1 MSKEFDLPFDHIVVQ
16 GSEALKTCMEII
28 KDTSKGVTP
37 VILGGVD
44 ELYHLQDAL
53 EYNDST
59 PESII
64 KQSENVNIKDFF
76 NNRYKEF
83 PVDDDMLG
91 EWPEDFEPDDDVLI
105 STIDILT
112 GELVDKVYI
121 ALIPTLESY
130 KVPAYLKIGDWNE
143 CPSPEEHIAILKYW
157 NEKYGAR
164 IVAATHDIIEYIVE
178 NPPKTKE
185 EVMELAVEQYKY
197 CIDIVV
203 QGTQTISELAV
214 EQCRTV
220 EQGTVLCSMLYISY
234 LQ

>member
-1 MSKEFDLPFDHIVVQ
+1 MKKEFDLPFDYIVVH

-37 VILGGVD
+37 VILGGID
-44 ELYHLQDAL
+44 ELSHLQDAL

-64 KQSENVNIKDFF
+64 KQSENVDIKEFL

-83 PVDDDMLG
+83 PIDDDIMG

-112 GELVDKVYI
+112 GEPLDEVYI
-121 ALIPTLESY
+121 ALIPTLDSY
-130 KVPAYLKIGDWNE
+130 KVPAYLKLGDWNE
-143 CPSPEEHIAILKYW
+143 YPVQEEHIAFLKYW

-164 IVAATHDIIEYIVE
+164 IIAATHDIIECIVD
-178 NPPKTKE
+178 NPPKTKDE
-185 EVMELAVEQYKY
+185 AINLAIEQYKY
-197 CIDIVV
+197 CFDIVV
-203 QGTQTISELAV
+203 QGTQTINNLAANLLN
-214 EQCRTV
+214 RK
-220 EQGTVLCSMLYISY
+220 LWYFWWD
-234 LQ
+234 